1 MAVQD
6 LLSQDEIDA
15 LLHGVD
21 DGLVETEVEA
31 TPGSVKSYDLT
42 SQDRIVRGRMP
53 TLEMINERF
62 ARYTRI
68 SMFNLL
74 RRSADV
80 AVGGVQ
86 VMKFGEYVHSLYV
99 PTSLN
104 LVKMKPLR
112 GTALFILD
120 AKLVFKLVDN
130 FFGGDGRHAKIEGRE
145 FTPTELR
152 VVRMVLEQAFV
163 DLKEAWQAV
172 LEMNFEYVNSEVNPA
187 MANIVSPSEV
197 VVVSTFHIE
206 LDGGGGDLHITMP
219 YSMIEPIREMLDAG
233 FQSDRRPGRA
243 LDQGPARGRA
253 GRPGTARRHR
263 GPPPAQAARHPAH
276 AAGRRDPGG
285 DAGTHGDARQRRARL
300 QGQAGRP
307 QGQPG
312 ATDSRSGRALALIAS
327 PEKTNHGRRRKS
339 DHRGTGTGRRVGGG
353 AGRGGRRQPGRHR
366 CADGPGRR
374 DPVAEPSTPR
384 APMEE
389 FGASPKA
396 PTISGLEGPNLD
408 VILDI
413 PVTISMEV
421 GHTDIS
427 IRNLLQ
433 LNQGSVIELDRLAGE
448 PLDVLVNGTLIAH
461 GEVVVVNESS
471 ASA

>member
-21 DGLVETEVEA
+21 DGLVQTEEVSA
-31 TPGSVKSYDLT
+31 PGSVKSYDLT

-104 LVKMKPLR
+104 LVKIKPLR

-152 VVRMVLEQAFV
+152 VVRMALDQAFI
-163 DLKEAWQAV
+163 DLKEAWQAIMEV
-172 LEMNFEYVNSEVNPA
+172 HFEYINSEVNPA
-187 MANIVSPSEV
+187 MANIVGPSEA

-206 LDGGGGDLHITMP
+206 LDGGGGDLHVTMP
-219 YSMIEPIREMLDAG
+219 YSMIEPVREMLDAG
-233 FQSDRRPGRA
+233 FQSDVDDQDERWVNA
-243 LDQGPARGRA
+243 LKQDVMDVSVPLSA
-253 GRPGTARRHR
+253 TVARR
-263 GPPPAQAARHPAH
+263 QLLL
-276 AAGRRDPGG
+276 RDIL
-285 DAGTHGDARQRRARL
+285 HM
-300 QGQAGRP
+300 
-307 QGQPG
+307 QPG
-312 ATDSRSGRALALIAS
+312 DVIPVELPESLVMRANGVPSFKVKLGSHKGHLAL
-327 PEKTNHGRRRKS
+327 
-339 DHRGTGTGRRVGGG
+339 
-353 AGRGGRRQPGRHR
+353 Q
-366 CADGPGRR
+366 
-374 DPVAEPSTPR
+374 
-384 APMEE
+384 
-389 FGASPKA
+389 
-396 PTISGLEGPNLD
+396 
-408 VILDI
+408 
-413 PVTISMEV
+413 
-421 GHTDIS
+421 
-427 IRNLLQ
+427 
-433 LNQGSVIELDRLAGE
+433 VIEPIERR
-448 PLDVLVNGTLIAH
+448 
-461 GEVVVVNESS
+461 
-471 ASA
+471 

>member
-21 DGLVETEVEA
+21 DGAIDTDDDA
-31 TPGSVKSYDLT
+31 DPGSVKSYDLT

-152 VVRMVLEQAFV
+152 VVRMVLDQAFV

-172 LEMNFEYVNSEVNPA
+172 QEVNFEYVNSEVNPA
-187 MANIVSPSEV
+187 LANIVSPSEV

-206 LDGGGGDLHITMP
+206 LDGGGGDLHVTFP
-219 YSMIEPIREMLDAG
+219 YSMIEPLREVLDSG
-233 FQSDRRPGRA
+233 VQSDVDEHDERWVRA
-243 LDQGPARGRA
+243 LREEITGVKVPLSA
-253 GRPGTARRHR
+253 TVVRR
-263 GPPPAQAARHPAH
+263 QLKV
-276 AAGRRDPGG
+276 RDLLSMQVG
-285 DAGTHGDARQRRARL
+285 DVIPVELPEQMVLCANGVPTFKAKL
-300 QGQAGRP
+300 
-307 QGQPG
+307 G
-312 ATDSRSGRALALIAS
+312 AVKGNLALQIL
-327 PEKTNHGRRRKS
+327 
-339 DHRGTGTGRRVGGG
+339 
-353 AGRGGRRQPGRHR
+353 
-366 CADGPGRR
+366 GP
-374 DPVAEPSTPR
+374 VPR
-384 APMEE
+384 P
-389 FGASPKA
+389 
-396 PTISGLEGPNLD
+396 
-408 VILDI
+408 
-413 PVTISMEV
+413 
-421 GHTDIS
+421 
-427 IRNLLQ
+427 R
-433 LNQGSVIELDRLAGE
+433 
-448 PLDVLVNGTLIAH
+448 
-461 GEVVVVNESS
+461 
-471 ASA
+471 

>member
-21 DGLVETEVEA
+21 EGILDNEQDA
-31 TPGSVKSYDLT
+31 DPGGVRSYDLT

-80 AVGGVQ
+80 SVGGVQ
-86 VMKFGEYVHSLYV
+86 VMKFGEYVHTLYV

-120 AKLVFKLVDN
+120 ARLVFKLVDN

-152 VVRMVLEQAFV
+152 VVRMVLEQSFL

-172 LEMNFEYVNSEVNPA
+172 KDVQFEYVNSEVNPA
-187 MANIVSPSEV
+187 LANIVSPSEV

-206 LDGGGGDLHITMP
+206 LDGGGGEMHVTMP
-219 YSMIEPIREMLDAG
+219 YSMIEPLREVLDSG
-233 FQSDRRPGRA
+233 VQSDVDEHDERWVRA
-243 LDQGPARGRA
+243 LREEITAAKVPLNATVVRSELKLRDLLSMQAGDVIPVEMPEHMVLCANGVPTFKAQLGAARGN
-253 GRPGTARRHR
+253 
-263 GPPPAQAARHPAH
+263 
-276 AAGRRDPGG
+276 
-285 DAGTHGDARQRRARL
+285 
-300 QGQAGRP
+300 
-307 QGQPG
+307 
-312 ATDSRSGRALALIAS
+312 LALQIL
-327 PEKTNHGRRRKS
+327 
-339 DHRGTGTGRRVGGG
+339 
-353 AGRGGRRQPGRHR
+353 
-366 CADGPGRR
+366 GPITR
-374 DPVAEPSTPR
+374 PR
-384 APMEE
+384 
-389 FGASPKA
+389 
-396 PTISGLEGPNLD
+396 
-408 VILDI
+408 
-413 PVTISMEV
+413 
-421 GHTDIS
+421 
-427 IRNLLQ
+427 
-433 LNQGSVIELDRLAGE
+433 
-448 PLDVLVNGTLIAH
+448 
-461 GEVVVVNESS
+461 
-471 ASA
+471 

>member
-21 DGLVETEVEA
+21 DGLVQTESAAE
-31 TPGSVKSYDLT
+31 PGSVKSYDLT

-104 LVKMKPLR
+104 LVKIKPLR

-152 VVRMVLEQAFV
+152 VVRMVLDQCFV
-163 DLKEAWQAV
+163 DLKEAWQAIMPV
-172 LEMNFEYVNSEVNPA
+172 NFEYMNSEVNPA
-187 MANIVSPSEV
+187 MANIVGPSEA

-206 LDGGGGDLHITMP
+206 LDGGGGDLHVTMP
-219 YSMIEPIREMLDAG
+219 YSMIEPVREMLDAG
-233 FQSDRRPGRA
+233 FQSDLDDQDERWVKA
-243 LDQGPARGRA
+243 LREDVLDVSVPLSA
-253 GRPGTARRHR
+253 TVARR
-263 GPPPAQAARHPAH
+263 QLKL
-276 AAGRRDPGG
+276 RDILHMQPGDVIPVELPEHLVLRANG
-285 DAGTHGDARQRRARL
+285 VPSFKARL
-300 QGQAGRP
+300 C
-307 QGQPG
+307 
-312 ATDSRSGRALALIAS
+312 SH
-327 PEKTNHGRRRKS
+327 K
-339 DHRGTGTGRRVGGG
+339 
-353 AGRGGRRQPGRHR
+353 
-366 CADGPGRR
+366 
-374 DPVAEPSTPR
+374 
-384 APMEE
+384 
-389 FGASPKA
+389 
-396 PTISGLEGPNLD
+396 
-408 VILDI
+408 
-413 PVTISMEV
+413 
-421 GHTDIS
+421 
-427 IRNLLQ
+427 
-433 LNQGSVIELDRLAGE
+433 
-448 PLDVLVNGTLIAH
+448 GTLSLQIIDPI
-461 GEVVVVNESS
+461 ERR
-471 ASA
+471 

>member
-21 DGLVETEVEA
+21 DGLVQTDIAAE
-31 TPGSVKSYDLT
+31 PGTVKSYDLT

-104 LVKMKPLR
+104 LVKIKPLR

-163 DLKEAWQAV
+163 DLKEAWQAIMEV
-172 LEMNFEYVNSEVNPA
+172 NFEYMNSEVNPA
-187 MANIVSPSEV
+187 MANIVGPSEA

-206 LDGGGGDLHITMP
+206 LDGGGGDLHVTMP
-219 YSMIEPIREMLDAG
+219 YSMIEPVREMLDAG
-233 FQSDRRPGRA
+233 FQSDLDDQDERWVNA
-243 LDQGPARGRA
+243 LRQDVLDVDVPIGA
-253 GRPGTARRHR
+253 TVARRQLR
-263 GPPPAQAARHPAH
+263 L
-276 AAGRRDPGG
+276 RDI
-285 DAGTHGDARQRRARL
+285 L
-300 QGQAGRP
+300 NM
-307 QGQPG
+307 QPG
-312 ATDSRSGRALALIAS
+312 DIIPVDMPEEMIMRANGVPAFKVKMGSHKGNLAL
-327 PEKTNHGRRRKS
+327 
-339 DHRGTGTGRRVGGG
+339 
-353 AGRGGRRQPGRHR
+353 Q
-366 CADGPGRR
+366 
-374 DPVAEPSTPR
+374 
-384 APMEE
+384 
-389 FGASPKA
+389 
-396 PTISGLEGPNLD
+396 
-408 VILDI
+408 
-413 PVTISMEV
+413 
-421 GHTDIS
+421 
-427 IRNLLQ
+427 
-433 LNQGSVIELDRLAGE
+433 VIEPIVRR
-448 PLDVLVNGTLIAH
+448 
-461 GEVVVVNESS
+461 
-471 ASA
+471 

>member
-21 DGLVETEVEA
+21 DGLVQTDNAAE
-31 TPGSVKSYDLT
+31 PGTVKSYDLT

-68 SMFNLL
+68 SMFNML

-104 LVKMKPLR
+104 LVKIKPLR

-163 DLKEAWQAV
+163 DLKEAWQAIMEV
-172 LEMNFEYVNSEVNPA
+172 NFEYINSEVNPA
-187 MANIVSPSEV
+187 MANIVGPSEA

-206 LDGGGGDLHITMP
+206 LDGGGGDLHVTMP
-219 YSMIEPIREMLDAG
+219 YSMIEPVREMLDAG
-233 FQSDRRPGRA
+233 FQSDLDDQDERWINA
-243 LDQGPARGRA
+243 LRQDVLDVDVPIGA
-253 GRPGTARRHR
+253 TVARRQLR
-263 GPPPAQAARHPAH
+263 L
-276 AAGRRDPGG
+276 RDIL
-285 DAGTHGDARQRRARL
+285 HM
-300 QGQAGRP
+300 
-307 QGQPG
+307 QPG
-312 ATDSRSGRALALIAS
+312 DVIPVEMPEEMIMRANGVPAFKVKMGSHKGNLAL
-327 PEKTNHGRRRKS
+327 
-339 DHRGTGTGRRVGGG
+339 
-353 AGRGGRRQPGRHR
+353 Q
-366 CADGPGRR
+366 
-374 DPVAEPSTPR
+374 
-384 APMEE
+384 
-389 FGASPKA
+389 
-396 PTISGLEGPNLD
+396 
-408 VILDI
+408 
-413 PVTISMEV
+413 
-421 GHTDIS
+421 
-427 IRNLLQ
+427 
-433 LNQGSVIELDRLAGE
+433 VIEPIERR
-448 PLDVLVNGTLIAH
+448 
-461 GEVVVVNESS
+461 
-471 ASA
+471 

>member
-21 DGLVETEVEA
+21 DGLVQTENAAE
-31 TPGSVKSYDLT
+31 PGSVKSYDLT

-68 SMFNLL
+68 SMFNML

-104 LVKMKPLR
+104 LVKIKPLR

-152 VVRMVLEQAFV
+152 VVRMVLEQAFI
-163 DLKEAWQAV
+163 DLKEAWQAIMEV
-172 LEMNFEYVNSEVNPA
+172 NFEYINSEVNPA
-187 MANIVSPSEV
+187 MANIVGPSEA

-206 LDGGGGDLHITMP
+206 LDGGGGDLHVTMP
-219 YSMIEPIREMLDAG
+219 YSMIEPVREMLDAG
-233 FQSDRRPGRA
+233 FQSDLDDQDERWVKA
-243 LDQGPARGRA
+243 LREDVLDVAVPLSA
-253 GRPGTARRHR
+253 TVARRQLR
-263 GPPPAQAARHPAH
+263 L
-276 AAGRRDPGG
+276 RDIL
-285 DAGTHGDARQRRARL
+285 HM
-300 QGQAGRP
+300 
-307 QGQPG
+307 QPG
-312 ATDSRSGRALALIAS
+312 DVIPVELPEDMVMRANGVPSFKVKLGSHKGNLAL
-327 PEKTNHGRRRKS
+327 
-339 DHRGTGTGRRVGGG
+339 
-353 AGRGGRRQPGRHR
+353 Q
-366 CADGPGRR
+366 
-374 DPVAEPSTPR
+374 
-384 APMEE
+384 
-389 FGASPKA
+389 
-396 PTISGLEGPNLD
+396 
-408 VILDI
+408 
-413 PVTISMEV
+413 
-421 GHTDIS
+421 
-427 IRNLLQ
+427 
-433 LNQGSVIELDRLAGE
+433 VIEPIERR
-448 PLDVLVNGTLIAH
+448 
-461 GEVVVVNESS
+461 
-471 ASA
+471 